1 MRLLAFAA
9 AFSLAACALAPAPR
23 GSGEARPLAQINA
36 VRLVATMEPRNL
48 LIEVDALAPTPGYTD
63 FTIKPV
69 TYIQAPRDGI
79 YDVTALGVPPDGIA
93 AQHLD
98 RVEFRYR
105 WTGFPGDLR
114 GVRVHAN
121 GNAIEAMLPGR

>member
-9 AFSLAACALAPAPR
+9 VISLAACALAPAPK
-23 GSGEARPLAQINA
+23 GSGEAKELAQINA
-36 VRLVATMEPRNL
+36 VRLAATMEPRTL
-48 LIEVDALAPTPGYTD
+48 TIFVEALAPTPGYTD
-63 FTIKPV
+63 LTLKPV
-69 TYIQAPRDGI
+69 TYVQRPPDGI
-79 YDVTALGVPPDGIA
+79 YDVTALGTPPDGIA

-105 WTGFPGDLR
+105 WTGFPADLR

-121 GNAIEAMLPGR
+121 GNSIEARLGPR